1 MRPSTTAH
9 GASAP
14 FTGSKPFAGHRRA
27 LALVAASM
35 LALSACADSEREEPA
50 ASASGEGE
58 EAGGGTFV
66 FGASSDPVVL
76 DPAFA
81 SDGETFRVARQM
93 FEGLVGT
100 EPGTADPAPLLAESW
115 TTSEDGLSYTF
126 TLKEGVTFHD
136 DTPFDAEAVCAN
148 FDRWYNWTGL
158 QQSENISYYYGA
170 LFKGFATSDDPELTD
185 GVYESCAADS
195 PTAATVT
202 LSRPFAAFV
211 QALSL
216 PAFSMQSPSAMEE
229 FDADNLS
236 GTEEDVRFSAYGTEH
251 PTGTGPFVFES
262 WDRGEQV
269 TLARNEGYWG
279 EKAKLDTVI
288 IQTIADPN
296 ARLQALRNGD
306 IDGYDLVAPGD
317 VDGLESDGFQIEERS
332 AFNVL
337 YMGMNQA
344 YTAPDGTKP
353 LADVRV
359 RQAIAHAIDREAV
372 ISQSLPE
379 GTTPATQFMPD
390 LVEGYAEDVPTY
402 DSDPDAAKALL
413 AEAGVPNLTLQ
424 FNYPTGVSRPYM
436 PSPEDTFVA
445 LSAQLEAVGI
455 TVEPVA
461 DQWSPDYL
469 DKIQGTP
476 EHGVHLLGW
485 TGDYNDADNFV
496 GVFFGAAGNEWGF
509 DNPELFAALDA
520 ARQLPTRDEQTPVY
534 QDINRQIA
542 EYVPGIPLAH
552 PVPSLAFAP
561 GVEGYQASP
570 VQDEVWNQVTVSE
583 S

>member
-1 MRPSTTAH
+1 MRL
-9 GASAP
+9 AP
-14 FTGSKPFAGHRRA
+14 IPTRSGLIGLAA
-27 LALVAASM
+27 TALV
-35 LALSACADSEREEPA
+35 LSGCAQSDREE
-50 ASASGEGE
+50 SGGDEQT
-58 EAGGGTFV
+58 GGTFL
-66 FGASSDPVVL
+66 FAGSAEPVTL
-76 DPAFA
+76 DPFFA
-81 SDGETFRVARQM
+81 SDGESFRVARQM

-115 TTSEDGLSYTF
+115 TTSEDGLTYTF
-126 TLKEGVTFHD
+126 TLKEGVKFHD
-136 DTPFDAEAVCAN
+136 DTDFDAEAVCAN

-158 QQSENISYYYGA
+158 LQSENISYYYGA
-170 LFKGFATSDDPELTD
+170 LFKGFAESDDPALTD
-185 GVYESCAADS
+185 GIYDSCTADS
-195 PTAATVT
+195 ATEATVT
-202 LSRPFAAFV
+202 LTKPFAAFV

-216 PAFSMQSPSAMEE
+216 PAFSMQSPSAMQE
-229 FDADNLS
+229 FDADNVELD
-236 GTEEDVRFSAYGTEH
+236 GEDPRFSAYGTEH

-269 TLARNEGYWG
+269 TLVRNENYWG
-279 EKAKLDTVI
+279 EVAQLDEVI
-288 IQTIADPN
+288 VQTIADGN

-317 VDGLESDGFQIEERS
+317 LEGLEADGFQIENRS

-337 YMGMNQA
+337 YLGINQA
-344 YTAPDGTKP
+344 YTAPDGSKP

-359 RQAIAHAIDREAV
+359 RQAIAHAIDRDAV

-379 GTTPATQFMPD
+379 GTTAATQFMPD
-390 LVEGYAEDVPTY
+390 LVEGYADDVAAY
-402 DSDPDAAKALL
+402 DYDPAAAQALL
-413 AEAGVPNLTLQ
+413 AEAGVANLTLQ

-476 EHGVHLLGW
+476 EHGIHLLGW

-496 GVFFGAAGNEWGF
+496 GVFFGAPGNEWGF
-509 DNPELFAALDA
+509 DNPELFTALDS

-542 EYVPGIPLAH
+542 DFVPGIPLAH

-561 GVEGYQASP
+561 GVEGYSPSP
-570 VQDEVWNQVTVSE
+570 VQDEVWNAVTVSE